1 MNLAYLS
8 LGSNIEPESNLRRA
22 AGLLARVGE
31 VRVVSGVYETAPVGL
46 ADQPNFM
53 NAAVL
58 LATPLSAAELKY
70 RELARIERQ
79 LKRERTAN
87 KYAPRTID
95 VDISLFN
102 HDILT
107 LGQRAIPDPAI
118 LMMAHIAVPLADL
131 DPDYV
136 HPLTG
141 ETLAAIAARLRSQTP
156 LKLRQDVTLRQR
168 EA

>member
-1 MNLAYLS
+1 VNLAYLS
-8 LGSNIEPESNLRRA
+8 LGSNIEPESNLA
-22 AGLLARVGE
+22 YALGLLARAGE
-31 VRVVSGVYETAPVGL
+31 LRAVSRVYETAPVGM
-46 ADQPNFM
+46 ADQPNFL
-53 NAAVL
+53 NAAAL
-58 LATPLSAAELKY
+58 LGTPLPAAELK
-70 RELARIERQ
+70 RLELARIERE

-87 KYAPRTID
+87 QNARRTID

-107 LGQRAIPDPAI
+107 LGHRAIPDPAI
-118 LMMAHIAVPLADL
+118 LTTAHVAVPLADL

-168 EA
+168 EV